1 MEELS
6 CRIVYCILKHIT
18 ISLSN
23 YFQLKNTQ
31 GLSLKASNFL
41 YLKPSSL
48 DEALSFLVSNEEPRI
63 IAGGQSLVAA
73 MNMKLAQ
80 PETIIDI
87 TELHELKK
95 FEIDKKSVNIGA
107 LVTHSEIEFYKSSS
121 KLVYFL
127 SSVAKNIAHIPIRFK
142 GTFCG
147 AVANSDPAS
156 EWCSCLL
163 ALDGLAEV
171 IGQNREKRFIE
182 SDNFF
187 LAPYLS
193 DIQYDE
199 ILTSIKFPE
208 IDEHTKLGFNEYS
221 RRAGDYAIAMCV
233 SKINLMEDKVVDGNI
248 VIGAA
253 SEVPTKITDALL
265 FLKGKELNENTCL
278 KAANIAAD
286 SIKILDDIESSEEYK
301 RDIVKA
307 VTFRSLMACK

>member
-1 MEELS
+1 M
-6 CRIVYCILKHIT
+6 
-18 ISLSN
+18 
-23 YFQLKNTQ
+23 
-31 GLSLKASNFL
+31 KASNFL

-87 TELHELKK
+87 GELHELKR
-95 FEIDKKSVNIGA
+95 FEIDKKSVDIGA
-107 LVTHSEIEFYKSSS
+107 LVTHSEIEFHKSSS
-121 KLVYFL
+121 KLVSFL
-127 SSVAKNIAHIPIRFK
+127 SGVAKNIAHTPIRFK

-163 ALDGLAEV
+163 ALDGLVEV

-182 SDNFF
+182 SDKFF

-208 IDEHTKLGFNEYS
+208 IDDDTKVGFNEYS

-233 SKINLMEDKVVDGNI
+233 SKISLMEDKVVDGNI

-253 SEVPTKITDALL
+253 SEVPTKITDALV
-265 FLKGKELNENTCL
+265 FLKGRELNENACME
-278 KAANIAAD
+278 AANIAAD
-286 SIKILDDIESSEEYK
+286 KTKILNDIESSEEYK
-301 RDIVKA
+301 RDIVRA
-307 VTFRSLMACK
+307 VTYRSLIACR